1 MSTNDDKDSPIQD
14 DSSEIDDKRSDS
26 ENKKRPVTLSGSISR
41 SIVAQT
47 GSRFNPLY
55 DKVESEHISQFLK
68 NANEKDAAVRRKIS
82 TDRNYALVYFFT
94 FIGIFIFLAIMLLPD
109 NKEIFFNLMKDL
121 GLLIAGG
128 FGGYGLHA
136 YRSGKRDK

>member
-1 MSTNDDKDSPIQD
+1 M
-14 DSSEIDDKRSDS
+14 
-26 ENKKRPVTLSGSISR
+26 LM
-41 SIVAQT
+41 
-47 GSRFNPLY
+47 
-55 DKVESEHISQFLK
+55 
-68 NANEKDAAVRRKIS
+68 RKIQQFKEKFPLIEIM
-82 TDRNYALVYFFT
+82 RWYIFT
-94 FIGIFIFLAIMLLPD
+94 FIGIFIFLAVMLLPD